1 MITAARHS
9 GTCLA
14 DVRLKVSDA
23 QHRIVF
29 DQRLGGPWLF
39 IDLPPGRYEL
49 EASHKGE
56 TQTRTTT
63 VHLGDHH
70 QALFYFNLPAE
81 VLPSASQP
89 ASDESEGSAKP

>member
-1 MITAARHS
+1 HS
-9 GTCLA
+9 GACLA

-29 DQRLGGPWLF
+29 DQRLGGLWLF

-49 EASHKGE
+49 VANHKGE
-56 TQTRTTT
+56 TQIQTTT
-63 VHLGDHH
+63 IHPGDHH

-81 VLPSASQP
+81 VLAPASQP